1 MNDLSSAM
9 EEVRL
14 SSQPIDMEESSEA
27 VTMEEDSNMSVD
39 EKREQEYKLRVLE
52 ALEKGVQH
60 QLKKKKDLGVDILS
74 DLGVLGQ
81 MKECILDKN
90 KYIDKKLSEKALS
103 DSALS
108 NYSRQNAPSE
118 LVHMPDM
125 QNERDATDYYE
136 MTPGGCDVHVIRVF
150 MTPTDKSVNQLEF
163 SVSHHTHMILDLNS
177 PEDGIKL
184 LEEVKQM
191 IKYLVQHGDYSINY
205 QNTIIARLE
214 QDREIIATTKPSR
227 ERREAINFLHKHY
240 DRYEADKKRMDARMF
255 CGPVFNRR
263 LFKYN
268 QSKGL
273 ELRHLS
279 DKK

>member
-1 MNDLSSAM
+1 MSSLNKEMNDLSSAM

-60 QLKKKKDLGVDILS
+60 QLKKKKDLGEKSMQKYHWTGGIYYSQQWRPYIEEVESLLTILEKKWSRPGRYSDLSKYVDILS

-108 NYSRQNAPSE
+108 NYSRQNAPVKTITQTRKLTDSE

-136 MTPGGCDVHVIRVF
+136 MTPGGCDVHVIR
-150 MTPTDKSVNQLEF
+150 
-163 SVSHHTHMILDLNS
+163 SHITHT
-177 PEDGIKL
+177 
-184 LEEVKQM
+184 
-191 IKYLVQHGDYSINY
+191 
-205 QNTIIARLE
+205 
-214 QDREIIATTKPSR
+214 
-227 ERREAINFLHKHY
+227 
-240 DRYEADKKRMDARMF
+240 
-255 CGPVFNRR
+255 
-263 LFKYN
+263 
-268 QSKGL
+268 
-273 ELRHLS
+273 
-279 DKK
+279 